1 MKTCLASPQG
11 TIRAHR
17 VVCLPHPPAEALSWI
32 WVNMARGWESK
43 EVESQQAQAEESMR
57 ARKSR
62 ITTEQLER
70 NARVQPSNWML
81 RALSAKRPRPLVRR
95 IAQLQAALD
104 YVHEKLRQVD

>member
-1 MKTCLASPQG
+1 
-11 TIRAHR
+11 
-17 VVCLPHPPAEALSWI
+17 
-32 WVNMARGWESK
+32 MARGWESK

-70 NARVQPSNWML
+70 NARVHLLQL
-81 RALSAKRPRPLVRR
+81 DVARIERELAAATHPRRV
-95 IAQLQAALD
+95 AQLQAALD